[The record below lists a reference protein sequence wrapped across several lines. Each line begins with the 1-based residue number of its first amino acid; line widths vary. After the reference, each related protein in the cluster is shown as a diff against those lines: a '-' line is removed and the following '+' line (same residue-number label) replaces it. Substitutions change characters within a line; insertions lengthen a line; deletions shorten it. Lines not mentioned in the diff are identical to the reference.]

1 VKRFIFMPFRPD
13 TQPSWYGAAGY
24 FVAVHVMAVATGLLW
39 IAQPVLSLGSV
50 YLVYLVA
57 VVAVAVGWGWRQAF
71 LAAGLAFLAANYFF
85 TPPGFTF
92 TIAAPQD
99 VLALVIFFGI
109 AMLTSQ
115 LLARLRQEAH
125 DARRNE
131 EITHVLY
138 NLSQSVNRQHNLP
151 ALLQD
156 VIEQLCV
163 ALDLKACTI
172 LLEGVEGIGSLTAHS
187 GPILTRGMAL
197 ANVVESDLLAG
208 NRSRGVLLM
217 ELPEGR
223 HALSDAERRIIA
235 AFADQLSV
243 AFERYQ
249 GQQAAIQAEVLKR
262 SDALRAALLSA
273 VAHDLRTPLGSIK
286 AAATSLLDPPV
297 EWPVEDVREFLKTIV
312 GEVDRINRL
321 VSNLL
326 DMARIEAGQL
336 QPHKEPK
343 QIKEVIETVLE
354 RLDSMLERHPVKTTI
369 ERALP
374 TVLMDPIEIDAV
386 LTNLIENAVKYTPP
400 GTPLEV
406 GAQMRG
412 DYLEVTVAD
421 RGPGLTSEQI
431 AHLFDR
437 FYRVTVGTVGEVKGT
452 GLGLALVRGIVE
464 AHGGQARAENRAGGG
479 MAFSFTLPIG
489 PSKQQAAKEAPAGR
503 SEAKSQAAGPQTVS
517 SK

>member
-1 VKRFIFMPFRPD
+1 MKTFILMPFRPD

-24 FVAVHVMAVATGLLW
+24 LLAVLIMAIATGLLW
-39 IAQPVLSLGSV
+39 VAQPVLSLGSV

-71 LAAGLAFLAANYFF
+71 VAAGLAFLAANYFF

-138 NLSQSVNRQHNLP
+138 NLSQSINRQHNLP

-156 VIEQLCV
+156 VIDQLCL
-163 ALDLKACTI
+163 ALDLHACTI
-172 LLEGVEGIGSLTAHS
+172 LLEGVEGIGNLTAHS
-187 GPILTRGMAL
+187 GPLLARGMGS
-197 ANVVESDLLAG
+197 ANVVESDLMAG

-223 HALSDAERRIIA
+223 HALSDPERRIIA

-262 SDALRAALLSA
+262 TDALRAALLSA

-297 EWPVEDVREFLKTIV
+297 DWPIEDEREFLKTIV

-336 QPHKEPK
+336 QPHKEPRRI
-343 QIKEVIETVLE
+343 QEVIEIVLE
-354 RLDSMLERHPVKTTI
+354 RLNSMVERHPVETRI
-369 ERALP
+369 ASGLP
-374 TVLMDPIEIDAV
+374 VVMMDPIEIDAV

-406 GAQMRG
+406 SAHRAG

-421 RGPGLTSEQI
+421 KGPGLTAEQI

-437 FYRVTVGTVGEVKGT
+437 FYRVTAGAAGEVKGT

-464 AHGGQARAENRAGGG
+464 AHGGQARAENRVGGG
-479 MAFSFTLPIG
+479 MTFSFTLPIR
-489 PSKQQAAKEAPAGR
+489 PSIERPAQEALAGSSEGR
-503 SEAKSQAAGPQTVS
+503 SPSAGPRIVT